1 MRCLKSSLA
10 ALAIVAAVGLAG
22 PAASVGGDG
31 GRGVY
36 EIKVTNLTKGQ
47 DFAPIVAA
55 SHRRG
60 VRFFKLGQPASR
72 QLESLAEEGDIGPLE
87 RVLRA
92 NRRVLDTDST
102 FRHVRP
108 GRSVTLRVRFDGPF
122 NRISLAG
129 MLVPTND
136 GFVALNGVRG
146 PGDRAPLTLRAPG
159 YDAGSEANDELCT
172 SLPAPARFCG
182 ATPRPGPA
190 PDAEGFVHIHR
201 GIQGIGNLD
210 EAVSDWRNPIAE
222 IVIRRLER

>member
-1 MRCLKSSLA
+1 M
-10 ALAIVAAVGLAG
+10 
-22 PAASVGGDG
+22 
-31 GRGVY
+31 
-36 EIKVTNLTKGQ
+36 TNLTRGQ

-72 QLESLAEEGDIGPLE
+72 QLESLAEDGDTGPLE

-92 NRRVLDTDST
+92 DRRVLDTDST

-108 GRSVTLRVRFDGPF
+108 GKSVTLKVRFNGRF
-122 NRISLAG
+122 NRVSLAG

-146 PGDRAPLTLRAPG
+146 PRNQAPLTLRASG

-172 SLPAPARFCG
+172 SLPAPARLCTG
-182 ATPRPGPA
+182 TPRGGAA
-190 PDAEGFVHIHR
+190 PRAKGFVHIHP
-201 GIQGIGNLD
+201 GIHGIGNLD
-210 EAVSDWRNPIAE
+210 AAVSDWRNPVAE
-222 IVIRRLER
+222 IVIRRVER